1 MGPTMDTA
9 AREAMAEGALLALLF
24 CFNSHHQSAA
34 KADRVTVSLTIGD
47 DGVVYTDA
55 SYWAGDV
62 PLGGQ
67 GF

>member
-1 MGPTMDTA
+1 MDNA

-24 CFNSHHQSAA
+24 CFNTHRSAA
-34 KADRVTVSLTIGD
+34 KADRVTVSLNLGD
-47 DGVVYTDA
+47 DGMVYTEA
-55 SYWAGDV
+55 TYWAGDV

>member
-1 MGPTMDTA
+1 MDNA

-24 CFNSHHQSAA
+24 CFNSHHQV
-34 KADRVTVSLTIGD
+34 KADRVTVSLTVGD

-55 SYWAGDV
+55 TYWAGDV

>member
-1 MGPTMDTA
+1 M
-9 AREAMAEGALLALLF
+9 RSF
-24 CFNSHHQSAA
+24 FFNSHQSAA